1 MEMAD
6 SFYCL
11 SKKPLNVYIFRK
23 TWVEEKKITGIQMR
37 WTCANCNLTC
47 LTKFQYILGQN
58 CAMVAKILITCKFG
72 SNSYAVWLSLN
83 GA

>member
-23 TWVEEKKITGIQMR
+23 TWVEEKKLLEYKWDELVQTA
-37 WTCANCNLTC
+37 T
-47 LTKFQYILGQN
+47 
-58 CAMVAKILITCKFG
+58 
-72 SNSYAVWLSLN
+72 
-83 GA
+83 